1 MLTLKHPWK
10 RKSKR
15 ALHAALH
22 SFSKVSR
29 KPKMKL
35 SPRRPALLSI
45 SVTAKLFSDIIF
57 VRETLRVTQI
67 DGFSRLASLFAIFNF
82 PMFTPRDPR
91 GCDQSFP
98 SPIIENQSSSTRA
111 KIRQAETVNA
121 RGQNS
126 SGIYRIYP
134 FFLFHSVHPLYDH
147 LDEAVEKRVV
157 SRSFRFILFF
167 SELENATSA
176 CSLQIAP
183 SFLVFLFLFCAH
195 EGSLRGILLFNLSII
210 ILFFSKKRGISFSS
224 PPFFIFV

>member
-1 MLTLKHPWK
+1 
-10 RKSKR
+10 
-15 ALHAALH
+15 
-22 SFSKVSR
+22 
-29 KPKMKL
+29 
-35 SPRRPALLSI
+35 
-45 SVTAKLFSDIIF
+45 
-57 VRETLRVTQI
+57 
-67 DGFSRLASLFAIFNF
+67 
-82 PMFTPRDPR
+82 MFTPRDPR

-210 ILFFSKKRGISFSS
+210 VLFFFKETRNIVFE
-224 PPFFIFV
+224 PPFFYICLKSHVMLLIETKRIFASLECRT